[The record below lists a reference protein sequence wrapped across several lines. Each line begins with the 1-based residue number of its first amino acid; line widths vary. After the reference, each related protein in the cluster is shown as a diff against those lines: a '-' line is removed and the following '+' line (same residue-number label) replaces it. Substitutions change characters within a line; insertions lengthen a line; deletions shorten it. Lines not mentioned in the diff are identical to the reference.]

1 MIEQDTIRLLRE
13 CDSGIQMGISAIDD
27 VLDRVND
34 DTFKGMLSEC
44 MAKHEKLKNEI
55 VQELNRFKD
64 EGK

>member
-34 DTFKGMLSEC
+34 DTFRGMLNEC

-64 EGK
+64 